1 MSLRQLDIHK
11 VEPRLCRSN
20 HERRSSSLM
29 PAQKM
34 QTQVAEHSLAEP
46 YAASDDYD
54 LIEAAVM
61 ETARGRW
68 FLAEHARRERADE
81 RGKLMFAV
89 RRLERVAEDNLDS
102 LRFHQVADDLA
113 RKLDEVLSYVR
124 LPAAPHEVDDVGEQ
138 ARIEQRLIEPRPFIR
153 K

>member
-1 MSLRQLDIHK
+1 
-11 VEPRLCRSN
+11 
-20 HERRSSSLM
+20 M

-34 QTQVAEHSLAEP
+34 QIQFAEASLVEP
-46 YAASDDYD
+46 FAASDDYE

-89 RRLERVAEDNLDS
+89 RRLERVAEDNLDT
-102 LRFHQVADDLA
+102 LHFHQVADDLA

-124 LPAAPHEVDDVGEQ
+124 LPGTSREPDDGREQ

>member
-1 MSLRQLDIHK
+1 
-11 VEPRLCRSN
+11 
-20 HERRSSSLM
+20 M
-29 PAQKM
+29 PAHKM
-34 QTQVAEHSLAEP
+34 QTQFSEPAMVEP

-113 RKLDEVLSYVR
+113 RKLDEVLSYVKM
-124 LPAAPHEVDDVGEQ
+124 PAAPRAADDVCEQ
-138 ARIEQRLIEPRPFIR
+138 ACIEQRPFFIR